1 MFIYSVRASTVRI
14 VGLFLLVAVLI
25 SVVALSGEGGV
36 VSAASGAVEVDYSGI
51 KSAED
56 RLEFMR
62 GFGIQV
68 DEGSVEEAAFR
79 MPESFDRVISGYNEL
94 QKKQGL
100 DLSKYHNKKVTRY
113 TYRVTNYKCEGE
125 VYANLFIYRGKVVA
139 CDLTNADAGGFV
151 IPMTLVERG
160 NLK

>member
-1 MFIYSVRASTVRI
+1 MFVYSVRASTVKI
-14 VGLFLLVAVLI
+14 VGLMLLLAVLVG
-25 SVVALSGEGGV
+25 VVALSENSGV
-36 VSAASGAVEVDYSGI
+36 VSAASDAVTVDYSGI
-51 KSAED
+51 KSADD

-62 GFGIQV
+62 GFGIAV
-68 DEGSVEEAAFR
+68 DEKSEEENAFR
-79 MPESFDRVISGYNEL
+79 MPDSFDRVVSGYNEL

-100 DLSKYHNKKVTRY
+100 DLSKYHNKRVTRY

-139 CDLTNADAGGFV
+139 CDLTNADQGGFV
-151 IPMTLVERG
+151 IPMTLVDRG

>member
-1 MFIYSVRASTVRI
+1 MIEETGDTVPIAYEPGEQVVSTETSEELRY
-14 VGLFLLVAVLI
+14 FMEM
-25 SVVALSGEGGV
+25 VVAEGGGKN
-36 VSAASGAVEVDYSGI
+36 GAVEGV
-51 KSAED
+51 
-56 RLEFMR
+56 
-62 GFGIQV
+62 
-68 DEGSVEEAAFR
+68 
-79 MPESFDRVISGYNEL
+79 RVG
-94 QKKQGL
+94 G
-100 DLSKYHNKKVTRY
+100 NKKVTRY

>member
-1 MFIYSVRASTVRI
+1 MFIYSVRASTVRVI
-14 VGLFLLVAVLI
+14 GLMLLVAALI
-25 SVVALSGEGGV
+25 GVVALSGEGAA
-36 VSAASGAVEVDYSGI
+36 VSAASDAVTVDYSGV

-62 GFGIQV
+62 GFGIEADATSEV
-68 DEGSVEEAAFR
+68 AEEFR
-79 MPESFDRVISGYNEL
+79 MPENFDRVIAGYNEL

-100 DLSKYHNKKVTRY
+100 DLLKYKNKKVTRY
-113 TYRVTNYKCEGE
+113 TYKVTNYNCEGE

-139 CDLTNADAGGFV
+139 CDLTNADTGGFV